1 MAGWTAGSGGLLS
14 PPEIWGLLANRVVK
28 GHSVLLEDIPQPTEE
43 CLVTDTQD
51 FSAT

>member
-1 MAGWTAGSGGLLS
+1 MAGWTAGGGGLLS

-28 GHSVLLEDIPQPTEE
+28 GYSVLLEDIPQQTEE
-43 CLVTDTQD
+43 CLETDIQA

>member
-1 MAGWTAGSGGLLS
+1 MAGWTASGRGLLS

-28 GHSVLLEDIPQPTEE
+28 GHSMLLEDIPQQTEE
-43 CLVTDTQD
+43 YLETDTQG